1 MRRFRMKQV
10 DVFTDRPLTGNPLA
24 VILDGEDLSSEEMQA
39 IAREMNLSET
49 TFVLPPTKRE
59 ANYKVRIFTPRK
71 EIPFAGHPSIG
82 TAHALVEEGR
92 ITIKHGVTRFWQEL
106 GIGVLPIEIEQNK
119 DGRCLITMTQ
129 GQPKLGQILENMQK
143 VADALG
149 IPVDQVGY
157 GNLPVQV
164 SSTGLNQL
172 MIPLRSLE
180 RVRDLSPNFELL
192 KNFERTLNAIS
203 CCVFTLETS
212 NPDAFVHMRFF
223 APEAGVHEDPA
234 TGSAA
239 GALGAYLVAHRIFGA
254 KSPVSFVIE
263 QGLEIQRPSRIA
275 VMVQQADG
283 IPTIVKVGGSAVT
296 VLNGEI
302 VL

>member
-10 DVFTDRPLTGNPLA
+10 DVFTARPLTGNPLA
-24 VILDGEDLSSEEMQA
+24 VILDGKGLSSEEMQA

-49 TFVLPPTKRE
+49 TFVLPPTRKE

-82 TAHALVEEGR
+82 TAHALIEEGT
-92 ITIKHGVTRFWQEL
+92 ITIKEGTTTIRQEL

-119 DGRCLITMTQ
+119 DEKHLITMTQ
-129 GQPKLGQILENMQK
+129 GQPKLGQILQDTQD
-143 VADALG
+143 VADALRM
-149 IPVDQVGY
+149 PADQVGFE
-157 GNLPVQV
+157 NLPVQV

-172 MIPLRSLE
+172 MIPVRSSE
-180 RVRDLSPNFELL
+180 HVRNLSPNFELL
-192 KNFERTLNAIS
+192 KEFERKLNATG
-203 CCVFTLETS
+203 CCVFTLKKYDP
-212 NPDAFVHMRFF
+212 NVLVHIRFF
-223 APEAGVHEDPA
+223 APEAGVQEDPA

-239 GALGAYLVAHRIFGA
+239 GALGAYLVAHGIFGPE
-254 KSPVSFVIE
+254 SPVSFAIE
-263 QGLEIQRPSRIA
+263 QGIEIQRPSKIA
-275 VMVQQADG
+275 VTVQQVKG
-283 IPTIVKVGGSAVT
+283 TPTVVKVGGSAIT

>member
-24 VILDGEDLSSEEMQA
+24 VILDGEGLNSEEMQA

-49 TFVLPPTKRE
+49 TFVLPSTKKE

-82 TAHALVEEGR
+82 TAHALIEEG
-92 ITIKHGVTRFWQEL
+92 TIVIQEGATIIRQEL
-106 GIGVLPIEIEQNK
+106 GIGVLPIEISRNK
-119 DGRCLITMTQ
+119 DGKHLITMTQ
-129 GQPKLGQILENMQK
+129 GQPGLGHILEDMQK
-143 VADALG
+143 VANALR
-149 IPVDQVGY
+149 ISVDQVGC

-172 MIPLRSLE
+172 MIPLRSLGQ
-180 RVRDLSPNFELL
+180 VQDLSPSFELL
-192 KNFERTLNAIS
+192 KDFERKLNVTG

-212 NPDAFVHMRFF
+212 DPDAFVHMRFF
-223 APEAGVHEDPA
+223 APEAGVQEDPA

-239 GALGAYLVAHRIFGA
+239 GALGAYLVAHGVFGDRDPA
-254 KSPVSFVIE
+254 LFVIE
-263 QGLEIQRPSRIA
+263 QGLEIQRPSRIT
-275 VMVQQADG
+275 VTVHHTEG
-283 IPTIVKVGGSAVT
+283 TPTIVKVGGSAVT

-302 VL
+302 IL

>member
-24 VILDGEDLSSEEMQA
+24 VILDGEGLSSEEMQT

-49 TFVLPPTKRE
+49 TFVLPPTRKE

-82 TAHALVEEGR
+82 TAYALIEEG
-92 ITIKHGVTRFWQEL
+92 TIAVKEGTTTIRQEL
-106 GIGVLPIEIEQNK
+106 GIGVLPIEIEQDK
-119 DGRCLITMTQ
+119 DGRHLITMTQ
-129 GQPKLGQILENMQK
+129 GQPKLGQILEDTQK
-143 VADALG
+143 VADALR
-149 IPVDQVGY
+149 VTAAQVGFE
-157 GNLPVQV
+157 NLPVQV

-172 MIPLRSLE
+172 MIPVRSSE
-180 RVRDLSPNFELL
+180 QVRNLSPNFELL
-192 KNFERTLNAIS
+192 KEFERKLNATG
-203 CCVFTLETS
+203 CCVFTLRK
-212 NPDAFVHMRFF
+212 PDPNVLVHMRFF
-223 APEAGVHEDPA
+223 APEAGVQEDPA

-239 GALGAYLVAHRIFGA
+239 GALGAYLVAHGTFGP
-254 KSPVSFVIE
+254 KSPVSFAIE
-263 QGLEIQRPSRIA
+263 QGIEIQRPSKIA
-275 VMVQQADG
+275 VTVQQAKG
-283 IPTIVKVGGSAVT
+283 TPTVVKVGGSAVT